1 MQIWSIWFKAKQKW
15 VLLFWENNNLN
26 RNQPEKLAYSTVTKS
41 LSRED
46 YSGRK
51 VNLLFDINI
60 TENNLNNYFYSEHQQ
75 YLFNTIKELHEK
87 GLEYQKISNWFNEQ
101 NIKTPRG
108 SEFKGNYV
116 FSILKKGKIRQE
128 RLNRESDW
136 KIEEIKINLC

>member
-1 MQIWSIWFKAKQKW
+1 MLTS
-15 VLLFWENNNLN
+15 
-26 RNQPEKLAYSTVTKS
+26 NQPKIPHYSTVTKS

-60 TENNLNNYFYSEHQQ
+60 TEKNLNNYFYSEHQQ
-75 YLFNTIKELHEK
+75 YLYDTIKELHLK
-87 GLEYQKISNWFNEQ
+87 GLGYRKISNWFNER

-116 FSILKKGKIRQE
+116 YSILKKGRIREE
-128 RLNRESDW
+128 RLNTESEW
-136 KIEEIKINLC
+136 KIKEINLLSYPKR